1 MYNFSTFAIIF
12 YNDVKRIY
20 FITQGGFLMITCE
33 DIRYFFETY
42 YDNFITSVSWEDRLL
57 EPANRDEWLKKLRAC
72 ADEQQRICAENQN
85 LLETYLYRFKDDS
98 ASLSAECY
106 DMILSFCRKLYY
118 SRYTEPALLLYIID
132 ILLPHYLQTDDRESL
147 LFLYIC
153 GGYANMELSRTGD
166 KNAGQTSCAFYEKAI
181 TYRDFIDTFELSS
194 SREYIFVAYYNLI
207 RVAPALGNLSLE
219 SAFRFLEEL
228 CHLRAQEKFC
238 KYDEENPRI
247 PYLANK
253 AIDDFRAYGNVL
265 SVEYHDAPE
274 HITAALKEMTRIR
287 YQEQL
292 ATVHS
297 IYQCSPF
304 IVFNYHR
311 ILAEEGTIS
320 WDTAW
325 NVLDDFYHVREKTIR
340 EEPDQDLLAFYCN
353 LPLNLIDILKKTSF
367 PEDFKHPYYKKYRE
381 HVINYLT
388 NQPVGLNAYTLN
400 NGLQIACFHPLMLGT
415 FDNRSEKLNF
425 IFDLIV
431 SKHLSTLTHSV
442 MVSYLAEAIA
452 KRLITEIPEVLYV
465 PASGLSLETFIA
477 HQADTLDFI
486 VRSAL
491 FHDLGKNGLIP
502 IINTQHRRLNDYEF
516 QIIRTHPEKGA
527 EYLMTDPDF
536 SMYQEIALG
545 HHKSYDGK
553 HGYPATFDNV
563 NSMYRPAIDLI
574 HICDCL
580 DAATDYLSRNYHR
593 AKSFDTVMEELRAG
607 SGTEYNPDI
616 VNFILNDRNLYQ
628 ELKHL
633 TEENR
638 ENIYY
643 DIYLTF
649 IDKRKQK

>member
-1 MYNFSTFAIIF
+1 M
-12 YNDVKRIY
+12 V
-20 FITQGGFLMITCE
+20 TCE
-33 DIRYFFETY
+33 DIRYFFQTY

-57 EPANRDEWLKKLRAC
+57 EPAGREEWLKKLRAC
-72 ADEQQRICAENQN
+72 ADEQQRICAENQR
-85 LLETYLYRFKDDS
+85 LLETYLYPLKKD
-98 ASLSAECY
+98 ATCLSAECY
-106 DMILSFCRKLYY
+106 DLILSFCRKLYY

-132 ILLPHYLQTDDRESL
+132 ILIPHYLQKNDRESL

-166 KNAGQTSCAFYEKAI
+166 ENAGRASCEFYTKVT
-181 TYRDFIDTFELSS
+181 TYRDFIDTFEHPN
-194 SREYIFVAYYNLI
+194 SREYIFIAYYNLI
-207 RVAPALGNLSLE
+207 RVAPALGNLTLE
-219 SAFRFLEEL
+219 DAFPFWEEL
-228 CHLRAQEKFC
+228 CCLRTQEKFC
-238 KYDEENPRI
+238 KYDAENPRI
-247 PYLANK
+247 PYLCSK

-265 SVEYHDAPE
+265 SVEYRDTPR
-274 HITAALKEMTRIR
+274 HITSMLEDMTKAR
-287 YQEQL
+287 YEEQL
-292 ATVHS
+292 KATGS
-297 IYQCSPF
+297 IYQCTPF
-304 IVFNYHR
+304 IVFHYHR
-311 ILAEEGTIS
+311 ISAQENTIS
-320 WDTAW
+320 WNKAW
-325 NVLDDFYHVREKTIR
+325 EILEDFYTVREKTVR
-340 EEPDQDLLAFYCN
+340 DEPDQDLLAFYCN

-367 PEDFKHPYYKKYRE
+367 SEDFKRPYYKKYRE
-381 HVINYLT
+381 LAVNYLT

-400 NGLQIACFHPLMLGT
+400 NGLQITCFHPLMLGT

-425 IFDLIV
+425 IFDFIV

-442 MVSYLAEAIA
+442 MVSYLAEAIT
-452 KRLITEIPEVLYV
+452 KRLLAKMPDVLSV
-465 PASGLSLETFIA
+465 PASGISQETLIA
-477 HQADTLDFI
+477 HQADTIDFI

-527 EYLMTDPDF
+527 EYLMSDPDF
-536 SMYQEIALG
+536 SMYREIALG

-553 HGYPATFDNV
+553 SGYPASFDNV
-563 NSMYRPAIDLI
+563 ASIYRPAIDLI

-593 AKSFDTVMEELRAG
+593 AKSFDAVMKELRAG

-616 VNFILNDRNLYQ
+616 VNCILTDRELYQ

-649 IDKRKQK
+649 IDRRK